1 MNRAHPSPG
10 RLGNEHRA
18 DLRNAMLPVRGDSEG
33 LWDWNLQSDR
43 LHFSPQWISLAGLQD
58 HELGNTVDDWL
69 QRVHPDDIDELWRD
83 IDVARA
89 EGSAFEFR
97 YRLRHK
103 DGSHRWMASRG
114 VVVRNDRG
122 EAIRLTGNQSD
133 VTVETVTD
141 ILTGLPNRLLLLDR
155 LSQSIE
161 RARRYRAFHFATL
174 IMDLGRPAG
183 QDRPSRRGAADPLLT
198 AAARRLE
205 TCLRNPDTTAS
216 LRHNDVVARLDGDRF
231 AILLDGLKDI
241 NDAKLVADC
250 MLGEMLSPFAMSGRE
265 IRLGTSI
272 GIAVSAT
279 GYTRPADVLRDAET
293 ALHRARMLGGSHCEV
308 FDTALVQSEQNELR
322 LAGEFEGALE
332 RREFELFYQPV
343 VSLTSNQVVGFEA
356 LVRWKH
362 PVLGLIMP
370 LDFIPLAEASGFIV
384 PLGNWILREACVQ
397 LRTWQTTVSTAT
409 DLWMS
414 VNLSSVQLAHEG
426 VVDEIAEILQE
437 SEIEPRSLVLELT
450 EGVAMENP
458 TAARSLFMR
467 LRAMGVRLSI
477 DDFGTGYSSLAYL
490 QQFPL
495 DALKVD
501 RSFVRAMAT
510 DKDTAEIVSGLVA
523 MARQLG
529 LHVVAEG
536 VEHEGQLA
544 LLRSVTCAAAQGELF
559 ASPLDADAAT
569 TFLVTGRPPL
579 MKGRGGRRAASFL
592 AESVS
597 SVARLGGKVTSTRGL
612 AMAASITPILV
623 AGGLIALFYGPPAAT
638 GAPAANA
645 STTAPGGIETQP
657 APVST
662 PVTPARVT
670 AVGAAIPTPKVRPA
684 NASFDVLHLHRFG
697 SCRGRLVVSDRGVA
711 FEPAEGNDT
720 FALKYPDFLP
730 ALADGVL
737 TLKTASNT
745 YRLKAASATT
755 TGQPAPV
762 RTVFDRIERFRAR

>member
-1 MNRAHPSPG
+1 MNRAHPSLG
-10 RLGNEHRA
+10 RLGMNEHRA
-18 DLRNAMLPVRGDSEG
+18 DLRNAALPVRGDSEG

-43 LHFSPQWISLAGLQD
+43 IHFSPQWLSLAGLQD

-69 QRVHPDDIDELWRD
+69 QRVHPDDIDDLWRD

-155 LSQSIE
+155 LSQSID
-161 RARRYRAFHFATL
+161 RARRYRAFHFAIL

-183 QDRPSRRGAADPLLT
+183 QDRPSRHGAADPLLT

-205 TCLRNPDTTAS
+205 TCLRNPEMTPS
-216 LRHNDVVARLDGDRF
+216 VRHNDVVARLDGDRF
-231 AILLDGLKDI
+231 AILLDGLKDVY
-241 NDAKLVADC
+241 DAKLVADR

-265 IRLGTSI
+265 IRLGTSV

-293 ALHRARMLGGSHCEV
+293 ALHRARMLGGSHCEL
-308 FDTALVQSEQNELR
+308 FDTALLQSEQNELS
-322 LAGEFEGALE
+322 LAGEFERALE

-362 PVLGLIMP
+362 PVRGLITP

-384 PLGNWILREACVQ
+384 PLGNWIMREACLQ
-397 LRTWQTTVSTAT
+397 LRTWQSTVSTAT

-426 VVDEIAEILQE
+426 VVDEIAEILNE

-450 EGVAMENP
+450 EGVAMDNP
-458 TAARSLFMR
+458 TAARSLLMR
-467 LRAMGVRLSI
+467 LRAMGVRISI

-501 RSFVRAMAT
+501 RSFVRAIAT
-510 DKDTAEIVSGLVA
+510 DRDTAEIVSGLVA

-544 LLRSVTCAAAQGELF
+544 LLRSVSCAAAQGELF

-569 TFLVTGRPPL
+569 TFLVTGRPAL
-579 MKGRGGRRAASFL
+579 VKRRGGQRAASFL

-597 SVARLGGKVTSTRGL
+597 SVARLGGKVASTRGRV
-612 AMAASITPILV
+612 MAASITPILV

-638 GAPAANA
+638 SAPATNV
-645 STTAPGGIETQP
+645 STTAPGAIETQH
-657 APVST
+657 AVST
-662 PVTPARVT
+662 PVIPARVT
-670 AVGAAIPTPKVRPA
+670 AVGVEIPTPKVRPA
-684 NASFDVLHLHRFG
+684 NASFDLLHLHRFG

-711 FEPAEGNDT
+711 FEPGEGDDT

-730 ALADGVL
+730 ALADNVL
-737 TLKTASNT
+737 TLKTATNT
-745 YRLKAASATT
+745 YRLKAASAST

-762 RTVFDRIERFRAR
+762 RTILDRIERFRAR